1 MALLLKAHGL
11 RSKNGNNRGDK
22 NMLYKLQDNILTK
35 APKSVVIDGT
45 TYINNNDVLKQL
57 GYKELV
63 HDTNV
68 QADSYVSNTTYTED
82 DTHIF
87 EHFEWEKYE
96 NVETPQEPT
105 IEERLTETESNV
117 TELQMALCDIYEG
130 MSNNV

>member
-1 MALLLKAHGL
+1 
-11 RSKNGNNRGDK
+11 
-22 NMLYKLQDNILTK
+22 MLYKLQDNILTK

-63 HDTNV
+63 HDTNIV
-68 QADSYVSNTTYTED
+68 DGSYIVNTTYTED
-82 DTHIF
+82 DNNIY
-87 EHFEWEKYE
+87 EHYEWAKYE
-96 NVETPQEPT
+96 ENEPIQEPT

-130 MSNNV
+130 MSNNG

>member
-1 MALLLKAHGL
+1 
-11 RSKNGNNRGDK
+11 
-22 NMLYKLQDNILTK
+22 MLYKLQDNILTK

-63 HDTNV
+63 HDTNAV
-68 QADSYVSNTTYTED
+68 EGSYVVKTTYTED
-82 DTHIF
+82 DNNIY
-87 EHFEWEKYE
+87 EHYEWAKYE

-117 TELQMALCDIYEG
+117 TELQMALCDLYESVG
-130 MSNNV
+130 DTNA

>member
-1 MALLLKAHGL
+1 
-11 RSKNGNNRGDK
+11 
-22 NMLYKLQDNILTK
+22 MLYKLENGSLTR
-35 APKSVVIDGT
+35 APKYIIDKGT
-45 TYINNNDVLKQL
+45 TYINNDEKLKEK

-68 QADSYVSNTTYTED
+68 VDGSYIVSTTYTED

-87 EHFEWEKYE
+87 EHYEWDKYE
-96 NVETPQEPT
+96 DVQTPQEPT

-130 MSNNV
+130 MSNNG

>member
-1 MALLLKAHGL
+1 
-11 RSKNGNNRGDK
+11 
-22 NMLYKLQDNILTK
+22 MLYKLQDGILTR

-45 TYINNNDVLKQL
+45 TYINNIEVLKQL

-68 QADSYVSNTTYTED
+68 VDGSYIVKTTYTED
-82 DTHIF
+82 DNCIY
-87 EHFEWEKYE
+87 EHFEWSKYE

-117 TELQMALCDIYEG
+117 TELQLALCDICEDMG
-130 MSNNV
+130 GDTNA

>member
-1 MALLLKAHGL
+1 
-11 RSKNGNNRGDK
+11 
-22 NMLYKLQDNILTK
+22 MLYKLQDNILTK

-45 TYINNNDVLKQL
+45 TYINNTDVLKQL

-82 DTHIF
+82 DNNIY
-87 EHFEWEKYE
+87 EHYEWAKYE
-96 NVETPQEPT
+96 QTEPVQEPT

-117 TELQMALCDIYEG
+117 TELQLALCDIYEG
-130 MSNNV
+130 MNNNG